1 MNDLRPS
8 SHRSEL
14 VFINQ
19 IFVHGIELALQVV
32 NFSLLGIELLSL
44 RKNAS
49 VLILDLFEFLLCL
62 IIHELELVL
71 VLLVNLFLDGHHI
84 VVFHGL
90 KLCNRRLLVR
100 SHSRRHL
107 YVSWSEWLI
116 HELVVGLLYFGVD
129 HLQWL

>member
-71 VLLVNLFLDGHHI
+71 ILLVNLFLDGHHI